1 MWSIGCVDVRFSGEA
16 ERGVRGDDVGRDVED
31 LTGVR
36 KAWFP
41 GDLDDGVLLAEPNGV
56 DGRVGALDCSSE

>member
-1 MWSIGCVDVRFSGEA
+1 LSRRVLFDEKSNSSDRGSTECFELVGVDVWSIGCVDVRFSGEA

-36 KAWFP
+36 KA
-41 GDLDDGVLLAEPNGV
+41 
-56 DGRVGALDCSSE
+56 